1 MGLRTKFNLVLL
13 TAFIVGLALA
23 AAVSYRI
30 INENARREVVQ
41 EAALIIAEATAVRGY
56 TTSEIRPLLAE
67 QMKRR
72 FLPHTVPS
80 WAAQTTL
87 RTMTAQFPDYAYKE
101 AALNP
106 TNTADR
112 ATDWEA
118 DIIAEFR
125 RSAAIKEYTVTRDS
139 DAGPILSVAKPIR
152 ITDKDCLGCHTTPAM
167 APATMVDLYGGNN
180 GYGWQLGEVIGAQIV
195 SVPMR
200 VALDR
205 ASQLFMIY
213 LGGLG
218 AVFAV
223 TLLLLNLVLHFVI
236 IRPIRRMS
244 AIAEQ
249 VSLGDSEAPAFA
261 ATGRDEIASL
271 AKSFNRMRRSLANAM
286 QMLET

>member
-1 MGLRTKFNLVLL
+1 MGLRAKFNLVLL
-13 TAFIVGLALA
+13 AAFIVGLVLA
-23 AAVSYRI
+23 AGVSYRI
-30 INENARREVVQ
+30 INENARREVVH
-41 EAALIIAEATAVRGY
+41 EAAIIIAQATAVRGY
-56 TTSEIRPLLAE
+56 TVNEIRPLLAE

-87 RTMTAQFPDYAYKE
+87 RAMTAQFPDYAYKE

-112 ATDWEA
+112 ASDWEA
-118 DIIAEFR
+118 DIIAEFQ
-125 RSAAIKEYTVTRDS
+125 RSAAVKEYTVTRDTS
-139 DAGPILSVAKPIR
+139 SGPILSVAKPIR
-152 ITDKDCLGCHTTPAM
+152 ITDKDCLSCHTNPAM

-180 GYGWQLGEVIGAQIV
+180 GYGWQLGDVIGAQIV

-205 ASQLFMIY
+205 ADQLFLFY
-213 LGGLG
+213 LGGLS

-223 TLLLLNLVLHFVI
+223 TLLLLNLVLHYVI
-236 IRPIRRMS
+236 IRPIRWMS

-249 VSLGDSEAPAFA
+249 VSLGDNDAPVFT

-271 AKSFNRMRRSLANAM
+271 AQSFNRMRRSLVNAM
-286 QMLET
+286 QLLEP

>member
-1 MGLRTKFNLVLL
+1 MGLRAKFNLVLL
-13 TAFIVGLALA
+13 AAFIVGLALA

-41 EAALIIAEATAVRGY
+41 EAAIVIAQATAVRGY
-56 TTSEIRPLLAE
+56 TVTEIRPLLAE

-87 RTMTAQFPDYAYKE
+87 RAMTAQFPNYAYKE

-112 ATDWEA
+112 ATEWEA
-118 DIIAEFR
+118 DIIGEFQ
-125 RSAAIKEYTVTRDS
+125 RSATLKEYTLIRDTP
-139 DAGPILSVAKPIR
+139 AGPILSVAKPIR
-152 ITDKDCLGCHTTPAM
+152 ITDKDCLNCHTTPAM
-167 APATMVDLYGGNN
+167 APTTMVDLYGGAN
-180 GYGWQLGEVIGAQIV
+180 GYGWQLGDVVGAQIV

-205 ASQLFMIY
+205 ANELFVVY
-213 LGGLG
+213 LAGLA

-244 AIAEQ
+244 LIAEQ
-249 VSLGDSEAPAFA
+249 VSLGNNEAPAF
-261 ATGRDEIASL
+261 TISGGDEISSL
-271 AKSFNRMRRSLANAM
+271 AQSFNRMRRSLANAM
-286 QMLET
+286 QMLEP